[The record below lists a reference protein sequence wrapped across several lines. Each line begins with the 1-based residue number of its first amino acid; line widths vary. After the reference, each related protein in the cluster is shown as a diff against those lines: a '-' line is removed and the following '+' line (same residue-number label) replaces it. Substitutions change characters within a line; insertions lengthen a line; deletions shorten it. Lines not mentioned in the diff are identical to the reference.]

1 MNPALISLPQRV
13 SSYPRRIKEWA
24 GMAISR
30 QEIVA
35 HVNKT
40 LVDEFEVAPENISP
54 DKRLR
59 EDLELDSLDAVDMI
73 VALEQ
78 GLKIRV
84 DEEQAKQI
92 RTVGDIYSFVE
103 KMMAQPSA
111 TPALA
116 NQ

>member
-1 MNPALISLPQRV
+1 
-13 SSYPRRIKEWA
+13 
-24 GMAISR
+24 MAIS
-30 QEIVA
+30 QAEIVD

-40 LVDEFEVAPENISP
+40 LVEEFEVSLDSLTPE
-54 DKRLR
+54 KRLR

-84 DEEQAKQI
+84 DEEEAKQI

-103 KMMAQPSA
+103 KM
-111 TPALA
+111 LA
-116 NQ
+116 RVS

>member
-1 MNPALISLPQRV
+1 
-13 SSYPRRIKEWA
+13 
-24 GMAISR
+24 MAISR
-30 QEIVA
+30 EQIIA

-40 LVDEFEVAPENISP
+40 LIEEFEVAEDNISA

-84 DEEQAKQI
+84 DEEEAKQI

-103 KMMAQPSA
+103 KMVARGDASA
-111 TPALA
+111 APK
-116 NQ
+116 

>member
-1 MNPALISLPQRV
+1 M
-13 SSYPRRIKEWA
+13 
-24 GMAISR
+24 GISR
-30 QEIVA
+30 QEIIA

-40 LVDEFEVAPENISP
+40 LVDEFEVPEDTIAP

-103 KMMAQPSA
+103 KMMSQA
-111 TPALA
+111 PAA
-116 NQ
+116 AAAGE

>member
-1 MNPALISLPQRV
+1 
-13 SSYPRRIKEWA
+13 
-24 GMAISR
+24 MAISR
-30 QEIVA
+30 EEIVA

-40 LVDEFEVAPENISP
+40 LIEEFEVPAEGIAP

-84 DEEQAKQI
+84 DEEEAKQI
-92 RTVGDIYSFVE
+92 RTVGDIYGFVE
-103 KMMAQPSA
+103 KMLARPAPAQAAS
-111 TPALA
+111 
-116 NQ
+116 

>member
-1 MNPALISLPQRV
+1 
-13 SSYPRRIKEWA
+13 
-24 GMAISR
+24 MAISR
-30 QEIVA
+30 PEIIA

-40 LVDEFEVAPENISP
+40 LIDEFEVPEDNIAP

-84 DEEQAKQI
+84 DEEEAKQI
-92 RTVGDIYSFVE
+92 RTVGDIYNFVE
-103 KMMAQPSA
+103 KM
-111 TPALA
+111 LA
-116 NQ
+116 RPVAAAVGQ

>member
-1 MNPALISLPQRV
+1 M
-13 SSYPRRIKEWA
+13 
-24 GMAISR
+24 GISR
-30 QEIVA
+30 QEIIA

-40 LVDEFEVAPENISP
+40 LVDEFEVPEDTIAP

-103 KMMAQPSA
+103 KMMTQA
-111 TPALA
+111 PAA
-116 NQ
+116 AAAGE

>member
-1 MNPALISLPQRV
+1 MS
-13 SSYPRRIKEWA
+13 
-24 GMAISR
+24 ISR
-30 QEIVA
+30 EQIVA
-35 HVNKT
+35 HVNST
-40 LVDEFEVAPENISP
+40 LVNEFEVPQDAITP

-84 DEEQAKQI
+84 DEEEAKQI

-103 KMMAQPSA
+103 KMMQK
-111 TPALA
+111 PAA
-116 NQ
+116 AAAGE

>member
-1 MNPALISLPQRV
+1 
-13 SSYPRRIKEWA
+13 
-24 GMAISR
+24 MAISR
-30 QEIVA
+30 PEIIA

-40 LVDEFEVAPENISP
+40 LIDEFEVPEDVIAP

-84 DEEQAKQI
+84 DEEEAKQI
-92 RTVGDIYSFVE
+92 RTVGDIYDFVE
-103 KMMAQPSA
+103 KMLAR
-111 TPALA
+111 PAA
-116 NQ
+116 AAAGE

>member
-1 MNPALISLPQRV
+1 VLLGALLHKEP
-13 SSYPRRIKEWA
+13 PR
-24 GMAISR
+24 MAISR
-30 QEIVA
+30 EEIIA

-40 LVDEFEVAPENISP
+40 LVDEFEVPEDTIAP

-103 KMMAQPSA
+103 KMMTQVPVAA
-111 TPALA
+111 AA
-116 NQ
+116 GE